1 MVRKPKGRGL
11 YQKPKEQQ
19 EQCPAAQGQ
28 FNKRRNYSQRVVF
41 LKKPRMNTNFKQL
54 HVENG
59 ARVLSARNTLSQR
72 ERAGQGRGR
81 KKTIFEKL

>member
-1 MVRKPKGRGL
+1 
-11 YQKPKEQQ
+11 
-19 EQCPAAQGQ
+19 
-28 FNKRRNYSQRVVF
+28 
-41 LKKPRMNTNFKQL
+41 MNTNFKQL